1 MENGMMRLRNLLLV
15 TTALMP
21 LSAASVFAGPEGA
34 SVVNGQVNVQGQGT
48 ANVTVNQF
56 SDKAI
61 VNWHTFN
68 IGANERTQFVQ
79 PNSGSVILN
88 RVTGGLGPSEI
99 LGRLDANGRVFVVNR
114 DGFIFGAGSVV
125 NTAGF
130 LATTSDI
137 RNQDFMAGRFNFN
150 IPGRPDASIV
160 NMGTITAT
168 NGGFAALVAPGV
180 RNSGTI
186 TATLGTVTLASGNT
200 FNLDFY
206 GDRLV
211 QLGVGDEIASHVKD
225 VATGQTLKALVTNE
239 GKLKANGGR
248 VELTAAAARHV
259 VDSVINTSGVVEA
272 NSVGIKNG
280 QIVLSAGTASNKAG
294 VAARQTVRVSGKLSA
309 SGYQAGTKGGK
320 IVVTG
325 ENIEVA
331 GATINA
337 TGRNG
342 GGTVMIG
349 GDWGGGKPD
358 KSLVNNQ
365 SAALDA
371 KPIPTAATVSVDA
384 GTTIDAS
391 AKDAGHGGKVILWSD
406 QTTTF
411 AGTILAL
418 GGAQSGN
425 GGFVETS
432 SKGLLNFTGVVST
445 KAANGLSGT
454 LLLDPADYYIEQ
466 SFVTPPFGAS

>member
-137 RNQDFMAGRFNFN
+137 KNDDFMAGRYNFS

-160 NMGTITAT
+160 NMGTITAAS
-168 NGGFAALVAPGV
+168 GGFAALVAPGV
-180 RNSGTI
+180 RNSGVI
-186 TATLGTVTLASGNT
+186 TANLGTVSLASGNT

-206 GDRLV
+206 GDKLI
-211 QLGVGDEIASHVKD
+211 QLGVNDQIAGQVKD

-259 VDSVINTSGVVEA
+259 VDSVINTSGVIEA

-280 QIVLSAGTASNKAG
+280 QIVLSAGTAATKGAG
-294 VAARQTVRVSGKLSA
+294 LPTQTVKVSGKVSA
-309 SGYQAGTKGGK
+309 AGKRRGTTGGT

-325 ENIEVA
+325 ENIQVA
-331 GATINA
+331 NATIDA
-337 TGRNG
+337 SGRNG
-342 GGTVMIG
+342 GGKVMIG
-349 GDWGGGKPD
+349 GDWGGGHP
-358 KSLVNNQ
+358 N
-365 SAALDA
+365 
-371 KPIPTAATVSVDA
+371 
-384 GTTIDAS
+384 
-391 AKDAGHGGKVILWSD
+391 
-406 QTTTF
+406 
-411 AGTILAL
+411 
-418 GGAQSGN
+418 
-425 GGFVETS
+425 
-432 SKGLLNFTGVVST
+432 
-445 KAANGLSGT
+445 
-454 LLLDPADYYIEQ
+454 
-466 SFVTPPFGAS
+466 

>member
-114 DGFIFGAGSVV
+114 DGFLFGAGSVV

-137 RNQDFMAGRFNFN
+137 KNDDFMAGRYNFS

-168 NGGFAALVAPGV
+168 SGGFAGLVAPGV

-186 TATLGTVTLASGNT
+186 TANLGTVVLGAGNIFT
-200 FNLDFY
+200 LDFY
-206 GDRLV
+206 GDRLIT
-211 QLGVGDEIASHVKD
+211 LGVNDQVAGSVKD
-225 VATGQTLKALVTNE
+225 LRP
-239 GKLKANGGR
+239 GR
-248 VELTAAAARHV
+248 R
-259 VDSVINTSGVVEA
+259 
-272 NSVGIKNG
+272 
-280 QIVLSAGTASNKAG
+280 
-294 VAARQTVRVSGKLSA
+294 
-309 SGYQAGTKGGK
+309 
-320 IVVTG
+320 
-325 ENIEVA
+325 
-331 GATINA
+331 
-337 TGRNG
+337 
-342 GGTVMIG
+342 
-349 GDWGGGKPD
+349 
-358 KSLVNNQ
+358 
-365 SAALDA
+365 
-371 KPIPTAATVSVDA
+371 
-384 GTTIDAS
+384 
-391 AKDAGHGGKVILWSD
+391 
-406 QTTTF
+406 
-411 AGTILAL
+411 
-418 GGAQSGN
+418 
-425 GGFVETS
+425 
-432 SKGLLNFTGVVST
+432 
-445 KAANGLSGT
+445 
-454 LLLDPADYYIEQ
+454 
-466 SFVTPPFGAS
+466 